1 VKFWISQNF
10 DATGKAND
18 VTAANKRSVF
28 AWCLYDWGNTAFGT
42 VIITFVFSVYFAR
55 VVVGDETHGAAL
67 WGYAIAASGF
77 LIAVLSPFV
86 GAVVDHYGPRKPG
99 LMIFSLLC
107 VIPTALLYFAAPGAG
122 TALVMACLCLLVVA
136 NMGYEIALVYA
147 NAMLPHI
154 APPAMIGRI
163 SGWAWGMGYAGGLA
177 CLVVALFGFVGLG
190 DAPPLLPVSEAESQN
205 VRLTAP
211 LVAAWYAIFMLPLL
225 FWAHDVPRTGLSVRA
240 SMNAGLTQL
249 RGVVKLA
256 RGHKNLALYLCGSAL
271 YRDGLNTL
279 FAMGGLYAAGMFGMS
294 FQDILIFAIGLNV
307 TAGIG
312 AALFA
317 FMDDRLGSK
326 AVIAGSLL
334 GLIAAGVLVLM
345 AADKNQ
351 FIMLALV
358 LGIFIGPV
366 QAASRTL
373 VARLSPPDLTGQ
385 SYGIFNL
392 TGRAVAFIGPLF
404 FAAATQ
410 IFETQKA
417 GMVSIILFWV
427 VGLAFLA
434 FVRENKGHEHYTP
447 PVA

>member
-1 VKFWISQNF
+1 MKGRQGVDKSPS
-10 DATGKAND
+10 
-18 VTAANKRSVF
+18 NKKSIF

-55 VVVGDETHGAAL
+55 GVVGDETHGAAL

-77 LIAVLSPFV
+77 IIAVLSPFV

-99 LMIFSLLC
+99 LLLFSLLC
-107 VIPTALLYFAAPGAG
+107 IVPTALLYFAAPGAG
-122 TALVMACLCLLVVA
+122 TGMIFVALGLLVLA
-136 NMGYEIALVYA
+136 NAGYEIALVYA

-177 CLVVALFGFVGLG
+177 CLVLALFGFVGLG
-190 DAPPLLPVSEAESQN
+190 DAPPLFPVSEDASQN
-205 VRLTAP
+205 VRMTAP
-211 LVAAWYAIFMLPLL
+211 LVAAWYGLFMLPLL
-225 FWAHDVPRTGLSVRA
+225 LWAHDVPRTGLNVKQ
-240 SMNAGLTQL
+240 SMAAGLKQL
-249 RGVVKLA
+249 RGVVAMA

-279 FAMGGLYAAGMFGMS
+279 FAMGGLYAAGVFGMS

-312 AALFA
+312 AGLFS
-317 FMDDRLGSK
+317 FVDDRLGSK
-326 AVIAGSLL
+326 VVIAGSLVA
-334 GLIAAGVLVLM
+334 LIATGIAVLM
-345 AADKNQ
+345 AADKQQ

-392 TGRAVAFIGPLF
+392 TGRAVAFIGPLC

-410 IFETQKA
+410 FFGTQQA
-417 GMVSIILFWV
+417 GMVTIILFWV
-427 VGLAFLA
+427 AGLAFLY
-434 FVRENKGHEHYTP
+434 FVKENKGHEHYAPT
-447 PVA
+447 VA